1 MSLSIFSIAWNLG
14 GINAFD
20 VEKGKRG
27 RRPAAN
33 SAHATPRTKQS
44 SQMLAE
50 GTAEDLNFAVRKC
63 LVALSQCLGSHY
75 DVCNLGKESAFT
87 PECYSRVYMYM

>member
-1 MSLSIFSIAWNLG
+1 MSRKESEADALQQIL
-14 GINAFD
+14 
-20 VEKGKRG
+20 
-27 RRPAAN
+27 P
-33 SAHATPRTKQS
+33 TPRRAQS
-44 SQMLAE
+44 NLLKCSE